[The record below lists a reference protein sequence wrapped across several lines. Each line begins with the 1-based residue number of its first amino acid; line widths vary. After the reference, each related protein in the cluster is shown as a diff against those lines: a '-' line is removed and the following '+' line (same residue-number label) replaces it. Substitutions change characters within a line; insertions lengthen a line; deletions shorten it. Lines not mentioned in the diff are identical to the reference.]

1 MAALLGCPSGRSTM
15 RLILFLRSPPWRPGG
30 YLREARA
37 ARVASPVA
45 PRRSPVA
52 PVAKRES
59 RWSCFSGEA
68 AGTNAVTGRGGAEGC
83 RRVRFREYFG
93 MPDCSLNG

>member
-15 RLILFLRSPPWRPGG
+15 RLILFLRSPPWRPDG

-37 ARVASPVA
+37 AHVASPVA
-45 PRRSPVA
+45 PRRSPVT

-59 RWSCFSGEA
+59 RWSYFSGGDERRHRA
-68 AGTNAVTGRGGAEGC
+68 WQGPQGRG
-83 RRVRFREYFG
+83 
-93 MPDCSLNG
+93 L